1 MMLLKFR
8 VGLYCCKCCWM
19 NFLKLLGNI
28 EIKFVM
34 GKSSNGKLNK
44 DGLKIYIKKEN
55 ISSMYYF

>member
-1 MMLLKFR
+1 
-8 VGLYCCKCCWM
+8 
-19 NFLKLLGNI
+19 
-28 EIKFVM
+28 M